1 MTLAIVEGVSAAS
14 TACEREVSV
23 QIGGRTGGGWLGDI
37 LFGGPSGLSLG
48 DDRVFGAPF
57 AFSGGDGWALPRPLK
72 EPSDPDNLLV
82 KLLVLLWVDD
92 DLLETV
98 DWDQRFKF
106 PIPSLTPLPL
116 SNLG

>member
-1 MTLAIVEGVSAAS
+1 MTVAIVEGVSAAS

-48 DDRVFGAPF
+48 EDRVFGAPF
-57 AFSGGDGWALPRPLK
+57 AFGGGDDWALPRPLK
-72 EPSDPDNLLV
+72 EPNDPDNLLE
-82 KLLVLLWVDD
+82 KLLLLLWVED

-98 DWDQRFKF
+98 D
-106 PIPSLTPLPL
+106 
-116 SNLG
+116 